1 MREYIPIPNC
11 LTKNGDKLPKK
22 GQNYPKISKMFWHKK
37 IFVEFWAIS
46 ILCTNLNFPFKLGL
60 TDSPRSTKSWFLFC
74 LGIVLNFFGVKPFT
88 TEKMATTTKFVSG
101 DFFICGV
108 FFHMGK
114 NPLFYLANPR
124 LMGIHVTPLP
134 KFTTVK
140 WGPLVPSLCSVLI
153 MILQISWENFRIKL

>member
-1 MREYIPIPNC
+1 MVCTTP
-11 LTKNGDKLPKK
+11 KNHGIGLDP
-22 GQNYPKISKMFWHKK
+22 PKISGMGLWMF
-37 IFVEFWAIS
+37 
-46 ILCTNLNFPFKLGL
+46 L
-60 TDSPRSTKSWFLFC
+60 TPSL
-74 LGIVLNFFGVKPFT
+74 T

-140 WGPLVPSLCSVLI
+140 
-153 MILQISWENFRIKL
+153 